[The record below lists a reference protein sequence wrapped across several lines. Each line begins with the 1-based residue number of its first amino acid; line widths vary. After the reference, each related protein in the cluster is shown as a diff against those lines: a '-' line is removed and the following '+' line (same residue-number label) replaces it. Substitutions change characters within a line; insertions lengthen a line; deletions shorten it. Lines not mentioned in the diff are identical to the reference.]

1 MLIIITHFD
10 LGNAYYQ
17 ECGSILGGRCHGDT
31 LWGWGIYQ
39 AEDKEGCIKHGNPG
53 NVGIIRRLDIIG
65 KCASKCN
72 LGNSV
77 HKYSPSISNRGQNYG
92 FSADI
97 QSKEVKPDD
106 QNRSETAVKIE
117 EKES

>member
-1 MLIIITHFD
+1 MLILIIHFD

-53 NVGIIRRLDIIG
+53 NVGIIRRLNIIG
-65 KCASKCN
+65 KCGSKCS
-72 LGNSV
+72 LGIST
-77 HKYSPSISNRGQNYG
+77 HTYSPPISNWGHNYG

-97 QSKEVKPDD
+97 QSEKVIPED
-106 QNRSETAVKIE
+106 QNKSETAMKIE